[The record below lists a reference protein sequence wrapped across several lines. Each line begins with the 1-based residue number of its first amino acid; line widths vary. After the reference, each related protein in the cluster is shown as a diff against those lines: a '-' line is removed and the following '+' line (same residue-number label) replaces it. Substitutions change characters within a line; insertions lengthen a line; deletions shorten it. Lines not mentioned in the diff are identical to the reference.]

1 MAEGLNVS
9 QLGALV
15 WLKWALFRNAL
26 RSRRG
31 AAHRAASAL
40 TTILALAVSLVVA
53 AGIGLAAYALVG
65 ETDPAHAVARRGDL
79 TQPLL
84 LLFGLV
90 TIIFLMWGLLPLS
103 LGSGNQFDP
112 GPLLLYPVSLRRL
125 FLIDLLSETTSL
137 ASLFAAPSLVAVGVG
152 AGLAR
157 GRVAV
162 AVAAA
167 AVAVVFGLALSKLLA
182 TAVVSLLKRRRTRGE
197 TLLALLGVAGAFS
210 GVIISQGLS
219 AAERAERFP
228 PALEWTPPGALVVAL
243 TAGDAEPARY
253 LFALATLALYAL
265 GAIILTYNV
274 AIRALSSGGGGGRA
288 RAPVVASGETDAR
301 ASVVA
306 AGETRTR
313 AMGWRLPFGS
323 EQLSA
328 VFEKEARYALRNAQL
343 RVMVLMPAVVTLALS
358 FGLDP
363 RRRGF
368 FDPSSAGSYFEGVR
382 PALGMY
388 YLFVIL
394 SSLTS
399 NLFGY
404 DGAGFRAFVLSPAP
418 RRTILLGKNLAMLSV
433 AFAGVVVVTVTN
445 RLVYGPQSWR
455 AHLFGALAFAFFAS
469 VFAAGGN
476 WLSARYPKRI
486 EFGKRMNASGM
497 AGLLLVPVLLLVLVP
512 PALALLAGWA
522 AGRLWVGYAILAA
535 TASVSVGLYALT
547 LRAQGRAL
555 ERRELEVLE
564 AVARR
569 DES

>member
-1 MAEGLNVS
+1 MSDRFGMA
-9 QLGALV
+9 QLRALV

-31 AAHRAASAL
+31 AANRAAAAL
-40 TTILALAVSLVVA
+40 TTAAALALSLVVA
-53 AGIGLAAYALVG
+53 AGVGVAAYALAG
-65 ETDPAHAVARRGDL
+65 ETDAAHAVARRGDASE
-79 TQPLL
+79 PLL
-84 LLFGLV
+84 LLFGLL

-125 FLIDLLSETTSL
+125 FLIDLVSETTSL
-137 ASLFAAPSLVAVGVG
+137 ASLFAAPSLLAVGLG

-157 GRVAV
+157 GRVGA
-162 AVAAA
+162 AIAAA
-167 AVAVVFGLALSKLLA
+167 GLGILFGLSLSKLMA

-197 TLLALLGVAGAFS
+197 TLLAVLGLAGAFS
-210 GVIISQGLS
+210 GVIISRGLA

-228 PALEWTPPGALVVAL
+228 PPLEWTPPGALVVAL
-243 TAGDAEPARY
+243 TNGTGGELDAARY
-253 LFALATLALYAL
+253 LSALAALALYAL
-265 GAIILTYNV
+265 GAIILTYKIAV
-274 AIRALSSGGGGGRA
+274 RALNSDGGRGGARATVVATGETSASKPRA
-288 RAPVVASGETDAR
+288 RAVS
-301 ASVVA
+301 
-306 AGETRTR
+306 
-313 AMGWRLPFGS
+313 WRLPFGS
-323 EQLSA
+323 EELSA

-343 RVMVLMPAVVTLALS
+343 RVMVLMPAVVTVALS

-368 FDPSSAGSYFEGVR
+368 FDPSAAGSYFEGVR

-404 DGAGFRAFVLSPAP
+404 DGAGMRAFVLAPAL
-418 RRTILLGKNLAMLSV
+418 RRTILLGKNLAMLCV
-433 AFAGVVVVTVTN
+433 ALVGAAVVTVTN

-455 AHLFGALAFAFFAS
+455 AHLFGWLAFLFFAS
-469 VFAAGGN
+469 VFAAAGN

-497 AGLLLVPVLLLVLVP
+497 AGLLMLPVLIGAFVL
-512 PALALLAGWA
+512 PALAVLAGWA
-522 AGRLWVGYAILAA
+522 AGRPWVGYAILAA
-535 TASVSVGLYALT
+535 AAMAAVGLYALA
-547 LRAQGRAL
+547 LPSQGREL
-555 ERRELEVLE
+555 ERRELDVLD
-564 AVARR
+564 ALARR

>member
-1 MAEGLNVS
+1 MA

-31 AAHRAASAL
+31 AANRAASAL
-40 TTILALAVSLVVA
+40 TTAAALSLSLLVA
-53 AGIGLAAYALVG
+53 AGMGVAAYALAG
-65 ETDPAHAVARRGDL
+65 GTGAARAAARGGAATEPML
-79 TQPLL
+79 V
-84 LLFGLV
+84 LFGLAA
-90 TIIFLMWGLLPLS
+90 IIFLMWGLLPLS

-137 ASLFAAPSLVAVGVG
+137 ASLFAAPSLLAVGLG

-157 GRVAV
+157 GRVA
-162 AVAAA
+162 ASLAAA
-167 AVAVVFGLALSKLLA
+167 GLGVIFGLSLSKLTA
-182 TAVVSLLKRRRTRGE
+182 TAVVSLLRRKRTRGE
-197 TLLALLGVAGAFS
+197 TLLAVLGLAGAFS
-210 GVIISQGLS
+210 GVLISRGLA

-243 TAGDAEPARY
+243 TNGAGGELDAARY
-253 LFALATLALYAL
+253 LAALAALLLYAL
-265 GAIILTYNV
+265 VAIILTYRI
-274 AIRALSSGGGGGRA
+274 AAGALNSGGGRGRSRSA
-288 RAPVVASGETDAR
+288 LAAAGTTRTGETHIR
-301 ASVVA
+301 S
-306 AGETRTR
+306 T
-313 AMGWRLPFGS
+313 GWRLPFGS

-343 RVMVLMPAVVTLALS
+343 RVMVLMPAVVTVALS

-368 FDPSSAGSYFEGVR
+368 DLSSAGPYFEGVR

-394 SSLTS
+394 SSLSS

-404 DGAGFRAFVLSPAP
+404 DGAGMRAFVLSPAP
-418 RRTILLGKNLAMLSV
+418 RRTILLGKNLAMLCV
-433 AFAGVVVVTVTN
+433 ALAGAAVVTLTN
-445 RLVYGPQSWR
+445 RVVYGAQSWR
-455 AHLFGALAFAFFAS
+455 AHLFGALAFLFFAS
-469 VFAAGGN
+469 VFAAVGN
-476 WLSARYPKRI
+476 HLSSRHPKRI
-486 EFGKRMNASGM
+486 EFGKRMSASGV
-497 AGLLLVPVLLLVLVP
+497 AGLLMVPVLVVAAAP
-512 PALALLAGWA
+512 PALAVLAGWA
-522 AGRLWVGYAILAA
+522 AGRPWVGYAILAA
-535 TASVSVGLYALT
+535 TASAAILLYALT
-547 LRAQGRAL
+547 LEAQGRAL

>member
-1 MAEGLNVS
+1 MAEGLKVS

-31 AAHRAASAL
+31 AANRAAQFV
-40 TTILALAVSLVVA
+40 TTLAALAVSLVVA
-53 AGIGLAAYALVG
+53 TGMGAVAYALAG
-65 ETDPAHAVARRGDL
+65 ETGVAQAVARSGGASE
-79 TQPLL
+79 PML
-84 LLFGLV
+84 LLFGV
-90 TIIFLMWGLLPLS
+90 AAIIFLMWGLLPLS
-103 LGSGNQFDP
+103 LGSGSQFDP

-137 ASLFAAPSLVAVGVG
+137 ASLFAAPSLLAVGVG

-157 GRVAV
+157 GRVGMSL
-162 AVAAA
+162 AAA
-167 AVAVVFGLALSKLLA
+167 ALAAAFGLALSKLLA
-182 TAVVSLLKRRRTRGE
+182 TAVVGLLRTKRTRGE
-197 TLLALLGVAGAFS
+197 TLLAVLGLAGAFS
-210 GVIISQGLS
+210 GVIISRGLT

-243 TAGDAEPARY
+243 THTDGEHARY
-253 LFALATLALYAL
+253 LSALATLAAYAL
-265 GAIILTYNV
+265 VAIILTYRI
-274 AIRALSSGGGGGRA
+274 AARSLAAGGGQGRA
-288 RAPVVASGETDAR
+288 RAAVVAAGEAR
-301 ASVVA
+301 VA
-306 AGETRTR
+306 AGETRAT
-313 AMGWRLPFGS
+313 GWRLPFGS

-328 VFEKEARYALRNAQL
+328 VFEKEMRYALRNAQL
-343 RVMVLMPAVVTLALS
+343 RVMVLMPAVITVALS

-368 FDPSSAGSYFEGVR
+368 FDPSAAGAYFEGVR

-399 NLFGY
+399 NLFGF
-404 DGAGFRAFVLSPAP
+404 DGAGMRAFVLAPVP
-418 RRTILLGKNLAMLSV
+418 RRTILAGKNLAMLSV
-433 AFAGVVVVTVTN
+433 ALAGVVVVTLVN

-455 AHLFGALAFAFFAS
+455 AHLFGALTFAFFAS

-476 WLSARYPKRI
+476 WLSARYPKRV

-497 AGLLLVPVLLLVLVP
+497 AGLLMLPVLLLVLVP
-512 PALALLAGWA
+512 PALAVLAGWA
-522 AGRLWVGYAILAA
+522 AGRLWLGYAILAA
-535 TASVSVGLYALT
+535 TAAAAVAAYALS
-547 LRAQGRAL
+547 LPAQGREL
-555 ERRELEVLE
+555 ERRELDILE

>member
-1 MAEGLNVS
+1 MAEGLKVS

-31 AAHRAASAL
+31 AANRAAQFA
-40 TTILALAVSLVVA
+40 TTLAALALSLVVA
-53 AGIGLAAYALVG
+53 LGMGAVAYALTG
-65 ETDPAHAVARRGDL
+65 ETSAAYVVARRGDP
-79 TQPLL
+79 TEPTL
-84 LLFGLV
+84 LLFGLA

-103 LGSGNQFDP
+103 LGSGSQFDP
-112 GPLLLYPVSLRRL
+112 GPLLLYPISLRRL

-137 ASLFAAPSLVAVGVG
+137 ASLFAAPSLLAVGLG

-157 GRVAV
+157 GRVASSL
-162 AVAAA
+162 AAA
-167 AVAVVFGLALSKLLA
+167 ALAAAFGLALSKLLA
-182 TAVVSLLKRRRTRGE
+182 TAVVGLLRTKRTRGE
-197 TLLALLGVAGAFS
+197 TLLAVLGLAGAFS
-210 GVIISQGLS
+210 GVIISRGLT

-243 TAGDAEPARY
+243 THADAEHARY
-253 LFALATLALYAL
+253 FAALAALALYAL
-265 GAIILTYNV
+265 AAITLTYRV
-274 AIRALSSGGGGGRA
+274 AARSLTAGGRSGRA
-288 RAPVVASGETDAR
+288 RAA
-301 ASVVA
+301 ASVAGGARGVA
-306 AGETRTR
+306 A
-313 AMGWRLPFGS
+313 GWRLPFGS

-328 VFEKEARYALRNAQL
+328 VFEKEMRYALRNAQL
-343 RVMVLMPAVVTLALS
+343 RVMVLMPAVVTVALS

-368 FDPSSAGSYFEGVR
+368 DLSSAGEYFEGVR

-399 NLFGY
+399 NLFGF
-404 DGAGFRAFVLSPAP
+404 DGAGFRAFVLAPVP
-418 RRTILLGKNLAMLSV
+418 RRTILAGKNLAMLAV
-433 AFAGVVVVTVTN
+433 ALAGAAVVTLAN

-455 AHLFGALAFAFFAS
+455 AHLFGALTFAFFAS
-469 VFAAGGN
+469 VFAACGN
-476 WLSARYPKRI
+476 WLSVRYPKRV

-497 AGLLLVPVLLLVLVP
+497 AGLLILPALVLVLVP

-522 AGRLWVGYAILAA
+522 AGRPWLGYAILAA
-535 TASVSVGLYALT
+535 AAAAAVAAYALS
-547 LRAQGRAL
+547 LPSQGRGL
-555 ERRELEVLE
+555 ERRELDVLE

>member
-1 MAEGLNVS
+1 MGDRFGRA

-15 WLKWALFRNAL
+15 WLKWALLRNAL

-31 AAHRAASAL
+31 AANRAASLL
-40 TTILALAVSLVVA
+40 TTAAALSLSLLVA
-53 AGIGLAAYALVG
+53 TGMGVAAYALAG
-65 ETDPAHAVARRGDL
+65 ETDAAHAVAQRGDA
-79 TQPLL
+79 PEPML

-137 ASLFAAPSLVAVGVG
+137 ASLFAAPSLLAVGLG

-157 GRVAV
+157 GRVA
-162 AVAAA
+162 ASLAAA
-167 AVAVVFGLALSKLLA
+167 GLGVLFGLALSKLLA
-182 TAVVSLLKRRRTRGE
+182 TAVVSLLKRKRARGE
-197 TLLALLGVAGAFS
+197 TLLALLGLAGAFS
-210 GVIISQGLS
+210 GVIISQGLT

-228 PALEWTPPGALVVAL
+228 EALEWTPPGALVVAL
-243 TAGDAEPARY
+243 TCGTGEELDAARY
-253 LFALATLALYAL
+253 LFAISALALYAL
-265 GAIILTYNV
+265 VAIILTYKIAV
-274 AIRALSSGGGGGRA
+274 RALNSGGGSGRA
-288 RAPVVASGETDAR
+288 RAAVVATGETRAGKLDAR
-301 ASVVA
+301 AA
-306 AGETRTR
+306 
-313 AMGWRLPFGS
+313 GWRLPFGS

-343 RVMVLMPAVVTLALS
+343 RVMVLMPAVVTFALS

-368 FDPSSAGSYFEGVR
+368 FDPSAAGSYFEGVR

-404 DGAGFRAFVLSPAP
+404 DGAGMRAFVLAPAP
-418 RRTILLGKNLAMLSV
+418 RRTILAGKNLAMLCVASV
-433 AFAGVVVVTVTN
+433 GVVVVTVTN
-445 RLVYGPQSWR
+445 RIVYGPQSWR

-486 EFGKRMNASGM
+486 EFGKRMSASGV
-497 AGLLLVPVLLLVLVP
+497 AGLLMLPVLLLVAAP
-512 PALALLAGWA
+512 PALAVLAGWA
-522 AGRLWVGYAILAA
+522 AGRPWVGYAILAA
-535 TASVSVGLYALT
+535 TAAAAVALYALT
-547 LRAQGRAL
+547 LRAQGREL
-555 ERRELEVLE
+555 ERRELDVLE